1 MQITAAHLEALQKAG
16 VTMEELT
23 DYVAV
28 IESCIDGALDYTPA
42 QLVRD
47 VQEYVVHYRHC

>member
-1 MQITAAHLEALQKAG
+1 MQITAAHLEALLEAG
-16 VTMEELT
+16 VTIEQFT

-28 IESCIDGALDYTPA
+28 IESCFDSAVDYTPA

-47 VQEYVVHYRHC
+47 VQEYVACYSYA

>member
-1 MQITAAHLEALQKAG
+1 MQITAAHLEALLEAG
-16 VTMEELT
+16 VTMEQFA

-28 IESCIDGALDYTPA
+28 IESCFDSAVDYTPA

-47 VQEYVVHYRHC
+47 VQEYVACYS